1 MLNLNKNKNMTT
13 PTEAHPHTPF
23 YAESVPA
30 HFESASERLFME
42 HRDVVLHDLLATDY
56 EFAKDSGLLDKFYL
70 DPKAGQDALLHILT
84 GDIETND
91 TGGIIPGGFHH
102 EPSAR
107 DGLTYVERDHIEHR
121 RKADARDY
129 IEVPY
134 NPYAAQIVIEGFRK
148 TRHTKDGITGE
159 LTPRPVN
166 NGMFPKEYD
175 ALTVMQAIW
184 QALETRDTS
193 KDRQSGK
200 YIITEGRAMLLDG
213 ETTMKLRLCLD
224 EETGKVI
231 SAFPTSLTKSKM
243 RLTNEDKQ
251 KHLGLL

>member
-1 MLNLNKNKNMTT
+1 MTN
-13 PTEAHPHTPF
+13 PTETHPHMPAQ
-23 YAESVPA
+23 AESMPA
-30 HFESASERLFME
+30 HFDSASERLFME
-42 HRDVVLHDLLATDY
+42 HRDVVLHDLLDTDY
-56 EFAKDSGLLDKFYL
+56 EFARDSGLLDKFYL
-70 DPKAGQDALLHILT
+70 DPKTKQDALLHILT
-84 GDIETND
+84 GDIETSD

-121 RKADARDY
+121 SKADARDF

-134 NPYAAQIVIEGFRK
+134 NPYAAQIIIEGFRK

-159 LTPRPVN
+159 LTPHPVN
-166 NGMFPKEYD
+166 NGMFPREYD
-175 ALTVMQAIW
+175 ALTVMQTIS
-184 QALETRDTS
+184 QALETRDTT
-193 KDRQSGK
+193 KDKQSGK
-200 YIITEGRAMLLDG
+200 YIITEGRATLLDG

-231 SAFPTSLTKSKM
+231 SAFPASLTKSKM
-243 RLTNEDKQ
+243 RLSAEEKQ